1 MSSSHVMPSK
11 LEDYQNFFRLSSEHI
26 YFNSCIPNIN
36 YICCWIT
43 LQCRQSS
50 NREDGYLEIRFGRGV
65 DSKWE
70 RKWVVFEDS
79 ILYFG
84 DSPMTPLDECQQV
97 PMDTVI
103 AVRTDIYETRGTTLI
118 VVSTLLCK
126 IYMKAKSTVEVSI
139 WIVLYLNLFNVNS
152 HTHVM

>member
-1 MSSSHVMPSK
+1 MSK
-11 LEDYQNFFRLSSEHI
+11 NNKRFLI
-26 YFNSCIPNIN
+26 YFLYKI
-36 YICCWIT
+36 
-43 LQCRQSS
+43 LLCRQSS
-50 NREDGYLEIRFGRGV
+50 NREDGYLDIRFGRGV

-84 DSPMTPLDECQQV
+84 DSPTTPMDECQQV
-97 PMDTVI
+97 AMDTVI
-103 AVRTDIYETRGTTLI
+103 SVRTDIYETRGTTLI

-139 WIVLYLNLFNVNS
+139 
-152 HTHVM
+152 